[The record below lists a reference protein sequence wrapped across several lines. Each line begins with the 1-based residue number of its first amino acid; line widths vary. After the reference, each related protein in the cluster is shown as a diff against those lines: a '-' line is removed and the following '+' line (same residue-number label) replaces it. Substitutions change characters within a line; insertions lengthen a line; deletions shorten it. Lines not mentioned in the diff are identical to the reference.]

1 MIGLLNACTFNRCRV
16 RALRLGVVI
25 VALFGVCGCSTV
37 SFYLQ
42 AIGGHLDIM
51 ARREPVAE
59 LLETDSD
66 DELKQ
71 QLTLAME
78 ARDYASEQ
86 LGLPDNGSYRSYVDL
101 QRQYVTWNVIATE
114 EFSVQAR
121 EWCFPI
127 AGCVPYRGYFSQE
140 AASQFGA
147 RLSEKALDVHVNG
160 ATAYSTLGWFD
171 DPLLSTMLQWRETRL
186 VGVIFHELAHQVAWA
201 ENDTTFN
208 ESFAVFVQREG
219 VRKWL
224 LDRGA
229 AAQIDDYERRLQ
241 RQREFVTMLL
251 DTREKLADL
260 FAGSA
265 DPTTMRADKQQVF
278 AQMREHYAALKKN
291 HWDDYSGYDYWFDR
305 PLNNARLALAATYND
320 YVDSFAQLFKQSGGD
335 FATFYQRVQALANL
349 PGEQRDSELREL
361 AGLEPGP
368 TELSAIRGTTP

>member
-1 MIGLLNACTFNRCRV
+1 MIDLLNVYTFNRCRM
-16 RALRLGVVI
+16 RALRLGLGI
-25 VALFGVCGCSTV
+25 VALFSLCGCGTV

-42 AIGGHLDIM
+42 AIGGHMDIM
-51 ARREPVAE
+51 AQREPVAE
-59 LLETDSD
+59 LLETTSD
-66 DELKQ
+66 GELKQ
-71 QLTLAME
+71 QLTLAMQ

-127 AGCVPYRGYFSQE
+127 AGCVPYRGYFSQQ
-140 AASQFGA
+140 AAHQFGA
-147 RLSEKALDVHVNG
+147 RLSEQALDVHVNG

-224 LDRGA
+224 GERGA
-229 AAQIDDYERRLQ
+229 AAQIDDYERRIR
-241 RQREFVTMLL
+241 RQREFVSMLL
-251 DTREKLADL
+251 ETRETLADL
-260 FAGSA
+260 YAGSA
-265 DPTTMRADKQQVF
+265 DPATMRADKKQVF
-278 AQMREHYAALKKN
+278 AQMREYYAALKTN
-291 HWDDYSGYDYWFDR
+291 DWDNYSGYDYWFDK

-320 YVDSFAQLFKQSGGD
+320 YVDSFARLFTRAGGD
-335 FATFYQRVQALANL
+335 FATFYEHVQALAEL
-349 PGEQRDSELREL
+349 PGEQRESKLREL
-361 AGLEPGP
+361 AEFDPES
-368 TELSAIRGTTP
+368 TRLSAIRGTAP